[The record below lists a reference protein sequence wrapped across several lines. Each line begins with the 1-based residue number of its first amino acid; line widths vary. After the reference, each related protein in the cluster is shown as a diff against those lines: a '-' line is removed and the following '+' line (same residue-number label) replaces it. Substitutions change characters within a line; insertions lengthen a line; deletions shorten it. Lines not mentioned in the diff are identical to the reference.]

1 MLRQNKKSH
10 GKIKRPR
17 QNHGSHG
24 KTKKLRQ
31 NKNLAAKKARANTVW
46 GFIHEYFTILITS
59 VPLCKKNYITAFN
72 YREHVQV
79 VI

>member
-1 MLRQNKKSH
+1 MLRQNKNAAAKQ
-10 GKIKRPR
+10 KI
-17 QNHGSHG
+17 HG

-31 NKNLAAKKARANTVW
+31 NKNLAAKIARANTARS
-46 GFIHEYFTILITS
+46 FIHEYFTIFITS

-72 YREHVQV
+72 YREHEHV